1 MIGTT
6 HVLLMWITIAWV
18 FLPLPAHA
26 THGQLLGGRWVEKCA
41 FRRNKVP
48 PLAPPHN
55 LGHQLR
61 LLHGVLGVVG
71 HVAFCFVPVHYLTEQ
86 FWVYLQ
92 KRGIVMSLVLLAL
105 FKFFLGVLSPEW
117 DSKAAPGLCESW
129 WDLDRVCCVLHL
141 PLCRYFSTWGFCIK
155 HLWNFLEVRLI
166 NVIIFFVLVLSS
178 Y

>member
-1 MIGTT
+1 
-6 HVLLMWITIAWV
+6 MWITIAWV

-26 THGQLLGGRWVEKCA
+26 THGQLLGGRWVAKCA

-105 FKFFLGVLSPEW
+105 FKFFLGVLPPEW
-117 DSKAAPGLCESW
+117 DSRADPGL
-129 WDLDRVCCVLHL
+129 
-141 PLCRYFSTWGFCIK
+141 
-155 HLWNFLEVRLI
+155 
-166 NVIIFFVLVLSS
+166 
-178 Y
+178 

>member
-18 FLPLPAHA
+18 FIPLPAHA
-26 THGQLLGGRWVEKCA
+26 THGQLLGGRWVAKCA

-92 KRGIVMSLVLLAL
+92 KRGIFMSLVLLAS
-105 FKFFLGVLSPEW
+105 FKFFLGVLSPVW
-117 DSKAAPGLCESW
+117 DSRADPGPCGSW
-129 WDLDRVCCVLHL
+129 WDPGRVCCVLHL
-141 PLCRYFSTWGFCIK
+141 PLCRYFCTWGFCIK
-155 HLWNFLEVRLI
+155 HIGNFLKSLD
-166 NVIIFFVLVLSS
+166 
-178 Y
+178 